1 MRSIQSKGGQQS
13 QVLHVVLTQLSDCVL
28 NSIRLEALCEHPY
41 NPCAMAITLWP
52 TLEPPAPRDLL
63 PRHVAIIMD
72 GNGRWAS
79 RRGLVRVR
87 GHEAGVESVRDCVR
101 YSGQVHLDALTLYAF
116 STENWKRP
124 RTEVTYLMRL
134 LKKYLL
140 EERDELHANNVRLT
154 SIGRVEELPDD
165 VRECLEH
172 VQDHTARNSGL
183 TLSLALNYG
192 SQDEIRDAAQALAGK
207 VERGELR
214 ADQIDEATVAAHL
227 HTADLP
233 TVDLLIR
240 TAGEQRISNFLLWQA
255 SGADF
260 HVAQPCWPDFRR
272 AHLIEAILEYAGRR
286 KSAALASELDP
297 Q

>member
-1 MRSIQSKGGQQS
+1 
-13 QVLHVVLTQLSDCVL
+13 
-28 NSIRLEALCEHPY
+28 
-41 NPCAMAITLWP
+41 MATTLWP
-52 TLEPPAPRDLL
+52 TLEPPAPREFL

-101 YSGQVHLDALTLYAF
+101 YSGQTHLKALTLYAF

-134 LKKYLL
+134 LKKYLI
-140 EERDELHANNVRLT
+140 EERDELHANGVRLT
-154 SIGRVEELPDD
+154 SIGRVEELPKD

-172 VQDHTARNSGL
+172 VQEHTAGNRGL

-192 SQDEIRDAAQALAGK
+192 SQDEIRDAARALAGK
-207 VERGELR
+207 VARGELS
-214 ADQIDEATVAAHL
+214 ADEIDEAQVAAHL
-227 HTADLP
+227 HTAGLP
-233 TVDLLIR
+233 PVDLLIR

-272 AHLIEAILEYAGRR
+272 ADLIEAMLAYAGRR
-286 KSAALASELDP
+286 KGAALAGPREP
-297 Q
+297 A